1 MINVAQFVPA
11 YIGRIFKVLR
21 ENGKH
26 GYLVGGSLRDILR
39 GVAPHDFDMTTDA
52 TPDEMLQI
60 FADWRI
66 IPTGLKHGTVTVLSE
81 DHPVE
86 ITTHR
91 TDGTYTDSRHPDSV
105 SFTTR
110 LGDDLAR
117 RDFTVNAM
125 AWSEESGLVDLF
137 GGMVDLQNG
146 ILRAVGDPERRF
158 SEDALRI
165 LRCYRFAAQLD
176 FTVDEDTARAAKKQ
190 AARLRD
196 IAAERIFAEL
206 SRMLISPAAEKG
218 LAGLLAAGCAPY
230 VFFNATPHTH
240 ALPLL
245 ASLPPDAAQRLAAL
259 LSHNSTDTVRATLAA
274 LRTSKDFAAGVCAYL
289 NIIREDIPKT
299 PYEAR
304 RFVCHH
310 FPHAESGLVLKGL
323 LLATDTAA
331 SVALCRRVL
340 RDGTAVEIRR
350 LAVNGKE
357 LQERAGVRPEKTAA
371 LLTAL
376 QDRVWQEP
384 NDNKRDTLL
393 SLATT
398 IVKKENWL

>member
-1 MINVAQFVPA
+1 MINVNEFVPA
-11 YIGRIFKVLR
+11 YIRRIFEVLQ

-66 IPTGLKHGTVTVLSE
+66 IPTGLKHGTVTVLSQG
-81 DHPVE
+81 HPVE

-91 TDGTYTDSRHPDSV
+91 TDGAYTDSRHPDSV
-105 SFTTR
+105 TFTAS
-110 LGDDLAR
+110 LKDDLAR

-125 AWSEESGLVDLF
+125 AWSERSGLIDLF
-137 GGMVDLQNG
+137 GGIDDLQNG
-146 ILRAVGDPERRF
+146 ILRAVGEPERRF

-165 LRCYRFAAQLD
+165 LRCYRFVAQLD
-176 FTVDEDTARAAKKQ
+176 FTVEESTARAAKKC
-190 AARLRD
+190 AARLAD

-218 LAGLLAAGCAPY
+218 LTGLLAAECAPY
-230 VFFNATPHTH
+230 VFFNATPDRR

-245 ASLPPDAAQRLAAL
+245 TSLPPDAAQRLAAL
-259 LSHNSTDTVRATLAA
+259 LSQSKSDAVDRLLAS
-274 LRTSKDFAAGVCAYL
+274 LRTSKDFAASVHAYL
-289 NIIREDIPKT
+289 AVVHDTVPQT

-304 RFVCHH
+304 RFVCRH
-310 FPHAESGLVLKGL
+310 FPHAENGLILKGL
-323 LLATDTAA
+323 LSGTDTAKA
-331 SVALCRRVL
+331 VTICRRVL
-340 RDGTAVEIRR
+340 RDGTAVELRR

-357 LQERAGVRPEKTAA
+357 LQTRAGVRPEKTAA
-371 LLTAL
+371 LLAAL

-384 NDNKRDTLL
+384 TDNKRDILL
-393 SLATT
+393 ALAAQ